1 MAVHTVVAASA
12 QRAYAVAE
20 ERDLHQ
26 GIPVAGERRHG
37 LKPFRHGH
45 PDPSI
50 DPVPKIEIGRPSM
63 QESKGEVQNTGTLPG
78 SGQGSVP
85 VVAEGERRERPG
97 WVEDARAG
105 LEEPGK
111 FLAYEDGGRHMVVAI
126 TREWTRIGRSL
137 AADLRFDDATVSR
150 RHALVVNQADG
161 VRVLDDRSLNGIFVN
176 GRRVEWAPLTDG
188 DEITIGRHSLF
199 YVDTVTVPAVVA
211 ATSE

>member
-1 MAVHTVVAASA
+1 MHAVVATSA
-12 QRAYAVAE
+12 QRSYAVAE
-20 ERDLHQ
+20 ERDLHEW
-26 GIPVAGERRHG
+26 ISVAGERGHG

-50 DPVPKIEIGRPSM
+50 DPVPKIGRPSM
-63 QESKGEVQNTGTLPG
+63 HESKGEVQNTGTLPG
-78 SGQGSVP
+78 AGQGSVP

-97 WVEDARAG
+97 WVDDARAG

-111 FLAYEDGGRHMVVAI
+111 YLAYEEGGRHLVVAI

-176 GRRVEWAPLTDG
+176 GQRVEWAPLTDG

-199 YVDTVTVPAVVA
+199 YVDTVTVPAVAA